1 MERKQFMKRT
11 ADTLLLMR
19 GISKFYDTF
28 LEEPRRRYSL
38 SQIEVKILSF
48 LSNNPDKDT
57 AAEISYIR
65 MLPKGNVSQAVD
77 SLIKKGLILRII
89 DEHDKRKYHLKLT
102 EKSVEITA
110 DIDRANDAYFEYVY
124 QGFSAEEMELYMQM
138 NQKIL
143 KNVLEGL
150 EVKF

>member
-1 MERKQFMKRT
+1 MKRT

-19 GISKFYDTF
+19 GISKLYDTF
-28 LEEPRRRYSL
+28 LEKPRRRYSL
-38 SQIEVKILSF
+38 SQVEVKILSF

-77 SLIKKGLILRII
+77 GLIKKGLILRTM
-89 DEHDKRKYHLKLT
+89 DEFDKRKYHLHLT
-102 EKSVEITA
+102 EQAAEIVS
-110 DIDRANDAYFEYVY
+110 DISKANDAYWKDVY
-124 QGFSAEEMELYMQM
+124 QGISVEEMELYTQI
-138 NQKIL
+138 NQKIME
-143 KNVLEGL
+143 NVLKGL

>member
-1 MERKQFMKRT
+1 MKRT

-19 GISKFYDTF
+19 GISKLYVTF
-28 LEEPRRRYSL
+28 LEKPRRRYAL

-77 SLIKKGLILRII
+77 GLIKKGLILRTM
-89 DEHDKRKYHLKLT
+89 DEFDKRKYHLHLT
-102 EKSVEITA
+102 EQVAEIVS
-110 DIDRANDAYFEYVY
+110 DISKANDAYWKDVY
-124 QGFSAEEMELYMQM
+124 QGISVEEMELYTQI
-138 NQKIL
+138 NQKIME
-143 KNVLEGL
+143 NVLKGL
-150 EVKF
+150 EVKL

>member
-1 MERKQFMKRT
+1 MKRT

-28 LEEPRRRYSL
+28 LEEPRRRHSL

-77 SLIKKGLILRII
+77 ALIKKGFILRII

-102 EKSVEITA
+102 EKSVEITE
-110 DIDRANDAYFEYVY
+110 DINQANDAYVEYVY

-143 KNVLEGL
+143 KNVLKGL
-150 EVKF
+150 EIKL

>member
-1 MERKQFMKRT
+1 MKRT

-19 GISKFYDTF
+19 GISKLYDTF
-28 LEEPRRRYSL
+28 LEKPRRRYSL
-38 SQIEVKILSF
+38 SQVEVKILSF

-77 SLIKKGLILRII
+77 GLIKKGLILRTM
-89 DEHDKRKYHLKLT
+89 DEFDKRKYHLHLT
-102 EKSVEITA
+102 EQAAETVS
-110 DIDRANDAYFEYVY
+110 DISKANDAYWKDVY
-124 QGFSAEEMELYMQM
+124 QGISVEEMELYTQI
-138 NQKIL
+138 NQKIME
-143 KNVLEGL
+143 NVLKGL